1 MRLLVCSST
10 EDLSFTEDL
19 MGDDEIPP
27 YAILSHTW
35 QHGQEVTFD
44 DLTNGTGKS
53 KSGYEKIQF
62 CAEQARRDN
71 LHHIWVD
78 TCCINKKE
86 HIEVQDAIN
95 SMFRWYQGS
104 AQCYVYLSDVSTN
117 DELPEANWETAF
129 RASRWF
135 TRGWT
140 LQELL
145 APRDVKFYSRES
157 KHLGDRGTLEQ
168 QIHEATG
175 IAISALRA
183 MPLTSFSVEERL
195 SWSTGR
201 KTTRKEDKVY
211 SLLGMFGIY
220 MLPNYGEGEEY
231 AFKRFH
237 REIEQS
243 LKDPPWHKDLSTG
256 KTDINTGSWS
266 YFQVSHTI
274 QLPYQITASS
284 LVLSSASYMT
294 Y

>member
-1 MRLLVCSST
+1 MRLLACSST
-10 EDLSFTEDL
+10 EKLSLTEDL
-19 MGDDEIPP
+19 MGDDDIPP

-35 QHGQEVTFD
+35 QHGHEVVFD
-44 DLTNGTGKS
+44 DLMNGTGES
-53 KSGYEKIQF
+53 KAGYGKIQF

-95 SMFRWYQGS
+95 SMFRWYQSS
-104 AQCYVYLSDVSTN
+104 AQCYVYLWDVSTS
-117 DELPEANWETAF
+117 DGLPETSWEPAF

-145 APRDVKFYSRES
+145 APQEVNFFSKEG
-157 KHLGDRGTLEQ
+157 KHLGDRRTLER
-168 QIHEATG
+168 QIHEITG
-175 IAISALRA
+175 IAISALHG
-183 MPLTSFSVEERL
+183 MPLNSFSVEERL
-195 SWSTGR
+195 SWSKSR

-231 AFKRFH
+231 AFKRFY
-237 REIEQS
+237 REMNDS
-243 LKDPPWHKDLSTG
+243 LKDPPRYQNLSLGTTEKDS
-256 KTDINTGSWS
+256 GSW
-266 YFQVSHTI
+266 FF
-274 QLPYQITASS
+274 L
-284 LVLSSASYMT
+284 
-294 Y
+294 

>member
-1 MRLLVCSST
+1 MRLLVCSSSGN
-10 EDLSFTEDL
+10 LSFTEDL
-19 MGDDEIPP
+19 MGDDDIPP

-53 KSGYEKIQF
+53 KSGYEKIRF
-62 CAEQARRDN
+62 CAEQARSDN
-71 LHHIWVD
+71 LQHFWVD

-95 SMFRWYQGS
+95 SMFRWYQDS
-104 AQCYVYLSDVSTN
+104 AQCYVYLSDVSAN
-117 DELPEANWETAF
+117 EELPGTSWETDF

-145 APRDVKFYSRES
+145 APRDVKFFSRES
-157 KHLGDRGTLEQ
+157 NYLGDRRTLEQ

-195 SWSTGR
+195 SWSIGR

-231 AFKRFH
+231 AFKRFY

-243 LKDPPWHKDLSTG
+243 LRDPPWDKDLSLVTPE
-256 KTDINTGSWS
+256 INTGSLQ
-266 YFQVSHTI
+266 F
-274 QLPYQITASS
+274 L
-284 LVLSSASYMT
+284 
-294 Y
+294 

>member
-1 MRLLVCSST
+1 MRLLECSST
-10 EDLSFTEDL
+10 GSLSFTEDL

-44 DLTNGTGKS
+44 DLVNGTGKG

-62 CAEQARRDN
+62 CAEQARSDE
-71 LHHIWVD
+71 LQHIWVD

-117 DELPEANWETAF
+117 DGLTEANWEPAF

-145 APRDVKFYSRES
+145 APRDVKFFSRER
-157 KHLGDRGTLEQ
+157 KHLGDRRTLEQ
-168 QIHEATG
+168 QIYETTG

-195 SWSTGR
+195 SWSKGR

-211 SLLGMFGIY
+211 SLLGIFGIY

-231 AFKRFH
+231 AFKRFY
-237 REIEQS
+237 REIDQS
-243 LKDPPWHKDLSTG
+243 LKDPPWHKDLSIG
-256 KTDINTGSWS
+256 KTDIISGSWYS
-266 YFQVSHTI
+266 FHVSHVL
-274 QLPYQITASS
+274 QLPCSR
-284 LVLSSASYMT
+284 
-294 Y
+294 

>member
-1 MRLLVCSST
+1 VRSHCDSRLSAINIIVLATHASDMRLLVCSST
-10 EDLSFTEDL
+10 GGLSFTEDL

-35 QHGQEVTFD
+35 QRGQEVTFD

-62 CAEQARRDN
+62 CAEQARSDN
-71 LHHIWVD
+71 LHHFWVD

-95 SMFRWYQGS
+95 SMFRWYQDS
-104 AQCYVYLSDVSTN
+104 AQCYVYLSDVSVN
-117 DELPEANWETAF
+117 DELPGSSWETAF

-145 APRDVKFYSRES
+145 APRDVKFFSRES
-157 KHLGDRGTLEQ
+157 KHLGDRRTLEH

-175 IAISALRA
+175 IAISALRG

-195 SWSTGR
+195 SWSKGR

-220 MLPNYGEGEEY
+220 MLPNYGEGDKY
-231 AFKRFH
+231 AFKRFY
-237 REIEQS
+237 REIDQS
-243 LKDPPWHKDLSTG
+243 LKETPWDKDLSLVT
-256 KTDINTGSWS
+256 TDTNTGTLL
-266 YFQVSHTI
+266 F
-274 QLPYQITASS
+274 L
-284 LVLSSASYMT
+284 
-294 Y
+294 